1 MSSAGKR
8 RTNRGSRW
16 SAARIAAFS
25 IILAV
30 LAAGFLPSVS
40 AGVRQ
45 AQQIRALEKQ
55 NSQTQEEI
63 NQLEK
68 RRKDFDDPEYI
79 KKLAREK
86 HLYAE
91 DGETLYIVVGEDRD
105 DTAADQANKG
115 QVDRPWYQELAEY
128 MSTVG
133 MATEDQ

>member
-1 MSSAGKR
+1 MSGADKR
-8 RTNRGSRW
+8 RRNGGSRW
-16 SAARIAAFS
+16 SAARIAVFS
-25 IILAV
+25 IILVLLAV
-30 LAAGFLPSVS
+30 GFLPSVS

-45 AQQIRALEKQ
+45 TQQIRALEKQ
-55 NSQTQEEI
+55 NSQTQTEI
-63 NQLEK
+63 DQLEK
-68 RRKDFDDPEYI
+68 RRKDFDDPEHI

-91 DGETLYIVVGEDRD
+91 EGETLYIVVGEDRE
-105 DTAADQANKG
+105 DTAAGQANKG

>member
-1 MSSAGKR
+1 MSSADKR

-16 SAARIAAFS
+16 SAARIAVFS
-25 IILAV
+25 IILVLLAV
-30 LAAGFLPSVS
+30 GFLPSVS

-63 NQLEK
+63 DQLEK
-68 RRKDFDDPEYI
+68 RRKDFDDPEYV

-91 DGETLYIVVGEDRD
+91 DGETLYIVVDEDRE
-105 DTAADQANKG
+105 DTAAGQSNKG
-115 QVDRPWYQELAEY
+115 QVDRPWYQELADY

-133 MATEDQ
+133 MASEDQ